1 MARLAILTPDPTDPS
16 YASHWPGV
24 VERLTAPLAADGHE
38 VTAAPWT
45 DHVEDA
51 SGLEGFDL
59 ILPLVVWG
67 YHREHVQ
74 WRAACETWQRA
85 GLPVANPPSVLNW
98 NSDKSYLG
106 RLAEAG
112 VAIPQTL
119 FVDRVDA
126 AAVEAALAQFGAPVI
141 VKPVVSGG
149 AWRTLKLSSARELID
164 GPQERAMIQPYLPA
178 IEQGE
183 LSLLWF
189 GGRLSHAVRK
199 RPAAGD
205 FRIQVQYGG
214 LYEAVE
220 APNGAV
226 ALAEQVLGAIEE
238 DLLYAR
244 IDMVEDAEHGWLLM
258 EAELIEPDFYL
269 GQAPDGGAAFAEAV
283 ARRLAG

>member
-1 MARLAILTPDPTDPS
+1 
-16 YASHWPGV
+16 
-24 VERLTAPLAADGHE
+24 
-38 VTAAPWT
+38 
-45 DHVEDA
+45 
-51 SGLEGFDL
+51 
-59 ILPLVVWG
+59 
-67 YHREHVQ
+67 
-74 WRAACETWQRA
+74 
-85 GLPVANPPSVLNW
+85 
-98 NSDKSYLG
+98 
-106 RLAEAG
+106 
-112 VAIPQTL
+112 
-119 FVDRVDA
+119 
-126 AAVEAALAQFGAPVI
+126 
-141 VKPVVSGG
+141 
-149 AWRTLKLSSARELID
+149 
-164 GPQERAMIQPYLPA
+164 MIQPYLPA

-244 IDMVEDAEHGWLLM
+244 IDMVEDAERAWLLM